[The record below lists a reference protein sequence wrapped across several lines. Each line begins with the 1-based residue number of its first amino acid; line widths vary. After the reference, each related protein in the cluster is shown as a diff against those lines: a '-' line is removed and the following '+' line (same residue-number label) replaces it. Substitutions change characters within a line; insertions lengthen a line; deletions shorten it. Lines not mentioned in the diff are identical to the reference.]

1 MSGYGVRGVSKR
13 FGPVHALDQVS
24 LDFHPGEVL
33 GLLGENGAG
42 KSTLLRVLSG
52 DHQPDSG
59 TVIADAQPVGL
70 THPKAAH
77 DLGIFVVYQEP
88 ELYPALTVAEN
99 LLAGQL
105 PAVRHMVSMA
115 RTIRM
120 AEELIREYG
129 FEGTL
134 DPSAL
139 VVNCSPAQRQCVEI
153 LKAAIGDVRLLC
165 LDEPTSSLSED
176 ESHRLWALMERLRL
190 GGTSIVYVSHR
201 MPEVMRLCGRIV
213 VMRDGQVTGERL
225 AAETSE
231 DELVRLMVGRTLS
244 RMFPVRDRTPKK
256 VRLQVDSVTT
266 DSVRDITFTVR
277 EGEILGLA
285 GLVGA
290 GRTEVAE
297 AICGVVPIRAGQ
309 IRLDGQLMDAT
320 SPRTALRAGV
330 ALSPEDRKAQGLF
343 LDRSIA
349 ENISLPILRRLRR
362 WGPFLDLARERDIVA
377 DLMARM
383 RVKAPNARARART
396 LSGGNQQKIL
406 LSRWVAVHPS
416 VLVLDEPTRGID
428 VGAKAEIYAL
438 IDELARSGMA
448 IVFISSETPELLGLA
463 DRILVMSHGSIVGEL
478 AASDATEEGIV
489 RLALGA

>member
-1 MSGYGVRGVSKR
+1 
-13 FGPVHALDQVS
+13 
-24 LDFHPGEVL
+24 
-33 GLLGENGAG
+33 
-42 KSTLLRVLSG
+42 
-52 DHQPDSG
+52 
-59 TVIADAQPVGL
+59 
-70 THPKAAH
+70 
-77 DLGIFVVYQEP
+77 
-88 ELYPALTVAEN
+88 
-99 LLAGQL
+99 
-105 PAVRHMVSMA
+105 
-115 RTIRM
+115 
-120 AEELIREYG
+120 
-129 FEGTL
+129 
-134 DPSAL
+134 
-139 VVNCSPAQRQCVEI
+139 
-153 LKAAIGDVRLLC
+153 
-165 LDEPTSSLSED
+165 
-176 ESHRLWALMERLRL
+176 MERLRL

-277 EGEILGLA
+277 EGEVLGLA

-297 AICGVVPIRAGQ
+297 AICGVVPILAGQ
-309 IRLDGQLMDAT
+309 IHLDGQLMDAT
-320 SPRTALRAGV
+320 SPRAALRAGV

-463 DRILVMSHGSIVGEL
+463 DRILVMAHGSIVGEL

>member
-1 MSGYGVRGVSKR
+1 MC
-13 FGPVHALDQVS
+13 
-24 LDFHPGEVL
+24 
-33 GLLGENGAG
+33 
-42 KSTLLRVLSG
+42 
-52 DHQPDSG
+52 
-59 TVIADAQPVGL
+59 
-70 THPKAAH
+70 
-77 DLGIFVVYQEP
+77 
-88 ELYPALTVAEN
+88 
-99 LLAGQL
+99 
-105 PAVRHMVSMA
+105 
-115 RTIRM
+115 IRD
-120 AEELIREYG
+120 R
-129 FEGTL
+129 
-134 DPSAL
+134 
-139 VVNCSPAQRQCVEI
+139 
-153 LKAAIGDVRLLC
+153 
-165 LDEPTSSLSED
+165 
-176 ESHRLWALMERLRL
+176 
-190 GGTSIVYVSHR
+190 
-201 MPEVMRLCGRIV
+201 CGRIV

-256 VRLQVDSVTT
+256 VRLQLDSVTT

-320 SPRTALRAGV
+320 SPRAALRAGV

-463 DRILVMSHGSIVGEL
+463 DRILVMAHGSIVGEL